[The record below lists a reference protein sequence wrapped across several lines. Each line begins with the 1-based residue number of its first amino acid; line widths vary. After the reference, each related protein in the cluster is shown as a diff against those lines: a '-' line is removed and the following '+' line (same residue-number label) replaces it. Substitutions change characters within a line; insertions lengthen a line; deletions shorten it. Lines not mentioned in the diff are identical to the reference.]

1 MAEITKIE
9 NFFLLKPFCETFLIR
24 AKLTKLAKLEANL
37 KKADA
42 FQMRICNPSYFKQ
55 KDKKIEIV
63 KIAKL
68 EANLKKADAFQMRIC
83 NPSYFKQKDKKI
95 EIVKMNF

>member
-1 MAEITKIE
+1 MKFVKHRIGKVI
-9 NFFLLKPFCETFLIR
+9 
-24 AKLTKLAKLEANL
+24 AKLKASL

-55 KDKKIEIV
+55 ND
-63 KIAKL
+63 
-68 EANLKKADAFQMRIC
+68 
-83 NPSYFKQKDKKI
+83 KI